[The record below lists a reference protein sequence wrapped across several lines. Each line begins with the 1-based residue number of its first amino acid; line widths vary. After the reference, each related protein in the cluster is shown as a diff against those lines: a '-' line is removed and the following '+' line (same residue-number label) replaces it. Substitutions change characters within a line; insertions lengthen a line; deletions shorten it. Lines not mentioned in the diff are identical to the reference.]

1 MRLNMYQA
9 LNWLLTAAGAQLNQQ
24 NSIRKSGSIM
34 RMMLFYIAFLD
45 KNGMQSIKLF
55 YKSKEANNHEKANRF
70 FTLHADDSFERLFTF
85 STI

>member
-1 MRLNMYQA
+1 
-9 LNWLLTAAGAQLNQQ
+9 
-24 NSIRKSGSIM
+24 
-34 RMMLFYIAFLD
+34 
-45 KNGMQSIKLF
+45 MQSIKLF

>member
-1 MRLNMYQA
+1 MRLNTYQA

-45 KNGMQSIKLF
+45 KNDMLSIK
-55 YKSKEANNHEKANRF
+55 
-70 FTLHADDSFERLFTF
+70 
-85 STI
+85 